1 MALTLDQTEP
11 SSIRI
16 SERELKHH
24 IRYLGTIG
32 FKNADGSVRVPTEQE
47 VVDHGFEPASYLTD
61 PIPDAPRVGICGIGK
76 TDIELV
82 LKYQAQSS
90 KT

>member
-1 MALTLDQTEP
+1 MSLTQDQTEN
-11 SSIRI
+11 SNIHV

-24 IRYLGTIG
+24 MRYLGTSG
-32 FKNADGSVRVPTEQE
+32 FKNADGSPRVPTEQE
-47 VVDHGFEPASYLTD
+47 VVDHGFEPVSYLTD

-76 TDIELV
+76 TDIDLV
-82 LKYQAQSS
+82 LKRQAQSS